1 MSNIDTTSQPSLTAA
16 NTATTI
22 RAFVIALGGYAIGKN
37 WLTNEQVSTIAGI
50 AVIVVPLV
58 WGFFKNASAKK
69 ALTAAIAA
77 PSGSAG

>member
-1 MSNIDTTSQPSLTAA
+1 MSFNDTTSQPSLTAA

-22 RAFVIALGGYAIGKN
+22 RAIIIALGGYAIGKN

-58 WGFFKNASAKK
+58 WGFIKNASTKK
-69 ALTAAIAA
+69 ALVSAIAA
-77 PSGSAG
+77 PAGSAG